1 MHKMMFAY
9 NVALKVHE
17 EEARGMLKMLVQLY
31 NFQLPNC
38 QQDSSCILYPSLNLD
53 TLSLT
58 HCSGP
63 SGTSW
68 STSPEV

>member
-31 NFQLPNC
+31 NLQITNKTALVY
-38 QQDSSCILYPSLNLD
+38 IYIYPSLNIN